1 MVSQSNLIRH
11 GGSSSAVKRRLDLEE
26 EDEIIQ
32 IPACDLSAV
41 AERFKRTLIVPV
53 HYWNDGTFG
62 EISKALGKLEDT
74 DAPNARLQ
82 VSVDANKPLKFER
95 RIGFQNGDT
104 GKVYLEYEG
113 LIRYCFACK
122 RISHDIYACPDI
134 SQEEREQK
142 IKEYRELNGMG
153 AYQNQTR
160 GGLLLSNRSNPANNN
175 KRPRSPNGEGYSRS
189 PARSHVPG
197 FSRGAKRNK
206 ESEKPW
212 SPKRYGD
219 LRNALRKSE
228 RQRDDT
234 LDRKYKPH
242 DAVWK
247 RLEKQSDRNYP
258 QQRESEEL
266 NGRSKFSKG
275 HYRQRDLEGNRAK
288 DRYPATRSQ
297 QSQQVWRVRNSP
309 KETEN
314 NSRLKSVA
322 ISKNQRA
329 SPLQHMDS
337 QQTVSGIPEREGN
350 GGQGH
355 GVLVLHKNETSE
367 EKLRRLKGKAHV
379 VDDAQEKTPMSAAKN
394 APLALITR
402 DRGTIVI
409 REDGTRNPGGE
420 SRYVPSVGRPSIG
433 NGSDELELD
442 NLMESD
448 QIKNMD
454 EPGFDAEKIDAIS
467 QLSPA
472 SAVYSE
478 EMRERPE
485 EKKKQDASLPV
496 VATKPSKINNSGK
509 KQRAGDAQGTS
520 KKRTNQPTGP
530 GVAGN
535 QKRAPLSPDFKGA
548 RASKKFNPI
557 RGRPY
562 PKKPKGSG
570 GDDTGDSRGD
580 YVTQKCIKAI
590 VSYFEEARIEEV
602 ETCS

>member
-1 MVSQSNLIRH
+1 MVLK
-11 GGSSSAVKRRLDLEE
+11 KRPCHMNHWIFALERWE
-26 EDEIIQ
+26 PFTSENFPNT
-32 IPACDLSAV
+32 IPFWIKV
-41 AERFKRTLIVPV
+41 TGVPV

-82 VSVDANKPLKFER
+82 VSR

-258 QQRESEEL
+258 QQRESE
-266 NGRSKFSKG
+266 G

-433 NGSDELELD
+433 NG
-442 NLMESD
+442 M
-448 QIKNMD
+448 
-454 EPGFDAEKIDAIS
+454 
-467 QLSPA
+467 
-472 SAVYSE
+472 
-478 EMRERPE
+478 
-485 EKKKQDASLPV
+485 
-496 VATKPSKINNSGK
+496 ATKPSKINNSGK

-570 GDDTGDSRGD
+570 IS
-580 YVTQKCIKAI
+580 QKHSALNIPRVEVFPSSINKNSSA
-590 VSYFEEARIEEV
+590 VSGSVVSQKPPSKKI
-602 ETCS
+602 

>member
-62 EISKALGKLEDT
+62 EIAKALGKLEDT

-113 LIRYCFACK
+113 LIRYCFAYQGVSRTQWDGRTPK
-122 RISHDIYACPDI
+122 SDSRGSSP
-134 SQEEREQK
+134 EQP
-142 IKEYRELNGMG
+142 
-153 AYQNQTR
+153 QQ
-160 GGLLLSNRSNPANNN
+160 PANNN

-234 LDRKYKPH
+234 LDRKYKLH

-247 RLEKQSDRNYP
+247 RLENQSDRNYP

-314 NSRLKSVA
+314 NSRLKYVA

-337 QQTVSGIPEREGN
+337 QQTVSGIPERGGN

-367 EKLRRLKGKAHV
+367 EKLRRLKGKAHL

-394 APLALITR
+394 APLSLITR

-420 SRYVPSVGRPSIG
+420 SR
-433 NGSDELELD
+433 
-442 NLMESD
+442 
-448 QIKNMD
+448 
-454 EPGFDAEKIDAIS
+454 
-467 QLSPA
+467 
-472 SAVYSE
+472 
-478 EMRERPE
+478 
-485 EKKKQDASLPV
+485 
-496 VATKPSKINNSGK
+496 
-509 KQRAGDAQGTS
+509 
-520 KKRTNQPTGP
+520 
-530 GVAGN
+530 
-535 QKRAPLSPDFKGA
+535 
-548 RASKKFNPI
+548 
-557 RGRPY
+557 
-562 PKKPKGSG
+562 
-570 GDDTGDSRGD
+570 
-580 YVTQKCIKAI
+580 
-590 VSYFEEARIEEV
+590 
-602 ETCS
+602 